1 MQVFQQSFK
10 PKGGKMKT
18 ISILDTSICS
28 SNLGDQIIMD
38 AVDSNLQEMFENAL
52 FIQFPTHDR
61 IWLSSYRLM
70 RKSDLILIGGTNL
83 LSSNMNSYNQWKVGL
98 LDSLFVNNIV
108 LMGVGWW
115 QYQNK
120 PNFYTKVLYKRLL
133 SDKFLHSVRDNYTE
147 QQLKSIGITNVI
159 NTSCPTMWGLT
170 PEHCSRIPQHK
181 SKSVL
186 VTFTEYNQKPEV
198 DEKVVNILKE
208 KYEKIYFW
216 TQQPLDYDYMRSLY
230 GEGAIYIKPSLKC
243 LDQLLSDEN
252 VDIDYVGTR
261 LHAGIRALQNRRKTL
276 ILAVDNRANEISK
289 DTNLPVVS
297 RENIEEVTHWIESN
311 NATHITLPSENINL
325 WKEQIVKATLE
336 TKG

>member
-1 MQVFQQSFK
+1 MQVVQHSFK
-10 PKGGKMKT
+10 PQGGKMKT

-28 SNLGDQIIMD
+28 PNLGDQIIMD
-38 AVDSNLQEMFENAL
+38 AVNSNLQEIFGNAL
-52 FIQFPTHDR
+52 FIHFPTHER
-61 IWLSSYRLM
+61 IWLTSYRLM
-70 RKSDLILIGGTNL
+70 KKSDLIIIGGTNL

-98 LDSLFVNNIV
+98 LDSLFVKNVV

-115 QYQNK
+115 QYQNP

-170 PEHCSRIPQHK
+170 TEHCDRIPQHK
-181 SKSVL
+181 SQSVL
-186 VTFTEYNQKPEV
+186 VTFTEYNQKP
-198 DEKVVNILKE
+198 DIDKKVVNILKE
-208 KYEKIYFW
+208 KYEKVYFW

-230 GEGAIYIKPSLKC
+230 GEGVIYIQPSLKS
-243 LDQLLSDEN
+243 LDHLLSDE
-252 VDIDYVGTR
+252 DIEIDYVGTR
-261 LHAGIRALQNRRKTL
+261 LHAGIRALQHRRKTL

-289 DTNLPVVS
+289 DTNLPVVGRDNIEAITS
-297 RENIEEVTHWIESN
+297 WMESNQETNITLPRENIS
-311 NATHITLPSENINL
+311 L

-336 TKG
+336 AKG